1 MSRLNNSPVAG
12 SASSP
17 SPVVDSL
24 LITFISAVPMLV
36 GLPTW
41 LLPESKRLLMREVIV
56 RQIPTPLPVLCH
68 HLFAFVDIV

>member
-1 MSRLNNSPVAG
+1 
-12 SASSP
+12 
-17 SPVVDSL
+17 
-24 LITFISAVPMLV
+24 MLV